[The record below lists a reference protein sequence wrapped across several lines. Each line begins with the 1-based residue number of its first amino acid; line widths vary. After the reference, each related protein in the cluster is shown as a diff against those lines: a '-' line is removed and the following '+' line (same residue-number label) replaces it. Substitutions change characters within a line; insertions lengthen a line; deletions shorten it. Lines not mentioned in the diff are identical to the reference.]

1 MKQLLRFV
9 AALAIFAGCASTRFH
24 DISTRIDPATHY
36 HNIIVHSDLADPVGR
51 KTAEDA
57 VVKEIQLIGINATAS
72 YTVFPP
78 EANYTWDQKKQM
90 IQADGFDAGV
100 LVQIV
105 QSFSTTTTQMFINH
119 NVVDIS
125 TAHFKIQTKIVETS
139 DFEVVWQAQSGSRV
153 AIDDY
158 GKFDFANVMSSYG
171 SALVNELQLENVLVG
186 TTKP

>member
-1 MKQLLRFV
+1 MKKILGLLSV
-9 AALAIFAGCASTRFH
+9 LVVLVGCASTRFH
-24 DISTRIDPATHY
+24 DISTRVDPDTHY
-36 HNIIVHSDLADPVGR
+36 HKIIVHSDLADPVGR

-57 VVKEIQLIGINATAS
+57 VVKEIQLIGVNATAS

-78 EANYTWDQKKQM
+78 EVNYTWDQKKQM

-158 GKFDFANVMSSYG
+158 GQFNFANVMSSYASG
-171 SALVNELQLENVLVG
+171 LVNELQLENILIG
-186 TTKP
+186 TAKP